1 MESMTVRAPLTYGSN
16 STDLP
21 EGAFYM
27 VGNIDDA
34 VKKGEEIAKE
44 LSAGS

>member
-1 MESMTVRAPLTYGSN
+1 MTVPAPSIHGSN

-44 LSAGS
+44 LSGSS